1 MPRNCLSPSAASRS
15 ASARSSACRRGG
27 VWLFLLALLTSDGCS
42 VTAKTDVAGGLGS
55 PCQSDDQCQAAKC
68 TFPSSD
74 TKATGGICA
83 TACTADADCPAGTLC
98 AKSLCQVPL
107 TVGVALTGNVTEL
120 EGWTF
125 AHVQGLDQ
133 AASDLGYVKLD
144 KRFGLIPGNVLE
156 DIKNIAKNNQIII
169 GNTVD
174 YIPDF
179 QRAAQEIP
187 TRNFVCI
194 DDGVY
199 MTGTANFT
207 TYWIHRAQA
216 WYAAGKVAANIAKDR
231 LGVISAFI
239 NPETVFD
246 VNAFTLGARTVKP
259 NIVVEVRHMGFWFDI
274 NDTPTYSYTHT
285 NGMTRQYFREEY
297 LAALMIDS
305 GCEVIAHIGNTQ
317 RTVRLIERLRGLG
330 LAKSDQY
337 SFAND
342 NQKGYLDGTGN
353 PIPSCV
359 GSIYENWQPLYRDL
373 FDAVHRGTFNPYKSL
388 DYDIDDTENSPTGV
402 SINPAGPGDSIAARK
417 IVQDLARA
425 RNPSARQRVLQ
436 GPYAT
441 NGQRDR
447 DRDGIPDAVQQVS
460 LGELIEVAEASKMC
474 WYVAGVVEK
483 TTLSDPKSADRPALV
498 PGGLV
503 PGATQPGSRVAY
515 PADDTLV
522 IPPGL
527 STQCLANTF

>member
-1 MPRNCLSPSAASRS
+1 MQSAHPSQSVT
-15 ASARSSACRRGG
+15 ACRAMTRRLRRAGC
-27 VWLFLLALLTSDGCS
+27 LLLVLAALLGQGCS
-42 VTAKTDVAGGLGS
+42 VTAKTDVAGGIGS
-55 PCQSDDQCQAAKC
+55 PCLSDDQCQAAKC
-68 TFPSSD
+68 TFPTSG

-83 TACTADADCPAGTLC
+83 TSCAQDADCPAGTVC
-98 AKSLCQVPL
+98 AKQLCHVPL

-120 EGWTF
+120 EGWTY

-156 DIKNIAKNNQIII
+156 DIKNIAKTNQIII

-179 QRAAQEIP
+179 KRAAQEIP
-187 TRNFVCI
+187 ERNFVCI

-199 MTGTANFT
+199 MTGTSNFT

-216 WYAAGKVAANIAKDR
+216 WYAAGKIAANIAQKR

-274 NDTPTYSYTHT
+274 NDTPTYSYTHK

-317 RTVRLIERLRGLG
+317 RPVRLLDRLRSQG
-330 LAKSDQY
+330 LAGTDQY

-342 NQKGYLDGTGN
+342 NQKGYLDGTGT
-353 PIPSCV
+353 PIRSCI
-359 GSIYENWQPLYRDL
+359 GSIYENWQPLYLDL
-373 FDAVHRGTFNPYKSL
+373 FEAAHRGTFNPMKSL
-388 DYDIDDTENSPTGV
+388 DYDIDDTDNSPTGV
-402 SINPAGPGDSIAARK
+402 SINPAGPADSVAARK

-425 RNPSARQRVLQ
+425 RNPSARQRVLM
-436 GPYAT
+436 GPYT
-441 NGQRDR
+441 VNGQRDR
-447 DRDGIPDAVQQVS
+447 DRDGIPDAVQQVAG
-460 LGELIEVAEASKMC
+460 GEIIEVAEASKMC
-474 WYVAGVVEK
+474 WYVEGVVEK
-483 TTLSDPKSADRPALV
+483 TVLSDPKSADRAALV

-503 PGATQPGSRVAY
+503 PGATQPGQRVPY
-515 PADDTLV
+515 PADDKLV
-522 IPPGL
+522 IPAGL
-527 STQCLANTF
+527 SGECLANTF

>member
-1 MPRNCLSPSAASRS
+1 MQRHCLSKPTSSRFS
-15 ASARSSACRRGG
+15 FVLRRSGQTGG
-27 VWLFLLALLTSDGCS
+27 LLALLVAVLLSYGCS
-42 VTAKTDVAGGLGS
+42 LTAKSDVAGGLGS
-55 PCQSDDQCQAAKC
+55 PCQRDDQCQAAKC
-68 TFPSSD
+68 TFPTGE
-74 TKATGGICA
+74 TKATGGIC
-83 TACTADADCPAGTLC
+83 TIACSSDAECPSGTLC
-98 AKSLCQVPL
+98 AKSLCQTPL
-107 TVGVALTGNVTEL
+107 SVGVALTGNVTEL

-133 AASDLGYVKLD
+133 AAAELGYVKLD

-156 DIKNIAKNNQIII
+156 DIKDIAKTNQIVI

-179 QRAAQEIP
+179 QRAAQAIP
-187 TRNFVCI
+187 DRNFVCI

-199 MTGTANFT
+199 MTGSANFT

-216 WYAAGKVAANIAKDR
+216 WYAAGKVAATIAQNR

-246 VNAFTLGARTVKP
+246 VNAFTLGARTIKP

-274 NDTPTYSYTHT
+274 NDTPVYSYTHT

-317 RTVRLIERLRGLG
+317 RTVRLLEKLRSQG
-330 LAKSDQY
+330 LAKTDQY

-342 NQKGYLDGTGN
+342 NQKGYLDGTGA
-353 PIPSCV
+353 PIRSCI
-359 GSIYENWQPLYRDL
+359 GSIYENWYPLYRDL
-373 FDAVHRGTFNPYKSL
+373 FEAAHRGTFNPFKSL

-402 SINPAGPGDSIAARK
+402 SINPQGPGDSIAARK

-425 RNPSARQRVLQ
+425 RNPSARQKVLV
-436 GPYAT
+436 GPYAV

-447 DRDGIPDAVQQVS
+447 NQDGIPDAVQTVS
-460 LGELIEVAEASKMC
+460 AGELIEVAEASKMC

-483 TTLSDPKSADRPALV
+483 SVLSDPTSADRPALV

-522 IPPGL
+522 IPQGL

>member
-1 MPRNCLSPSAASRS
+1 MQRDCASQPSSRS
-15 ASARSSACRRGG
+15 PRDAVRLFPTRGG
-27 VWLFLLALLTSDGCS
+27 FLGILVAALLGIGCS
-42 VTAKTDVAGGLGS
+42 LTTKTDVGAGIGS
-55 PCQSDDQCQAAKC
+55 PCQSDDQCQAARC
-68 TFPSSD
+68 MPPVAG

-83 TACTADADCPAGTLC
+83 TTCLVDADCLSGSVC
-98 AKSLCQVPL
+98 AKGMCQLPL

-133 AASDLGYVKLD
+133 ASADLGYVRLD

-156 DIKNIAKNNQIII
+156 DIENIARTNQVVI

-179 QRAAQEIP
+179 QRAAQAIP
-187 TRNFVCI
+187 NRNFVCV
-194 DDGVY
+194 DDGVF
-199 MTGTANFT
+199 MTGTSNFT

-216 WYAAGKVAANIAKDR
+216 WYAAGKVAANVAKDR

-274 NDTPTYSYTHT
+274 NDTPTYSYTHS
-285 NGMTRQYFREEY
+285 NGSVRQYFREEY

-317 RTVRLIERLRGLG
+317 RTVRLLEKLRGQG
-330 LAKSDQY
+330 LARTDQY

-342 NQKGYLDGTGN
+342 NQKGYLDGTGL

-373 FDAVHRGTFNPYKSL
+373 FEAVHRGTFNPMKSL
-388 DYDIDDTENSPTGV
+388 DYDIDDTDNSPTGV
-402 SINPAGPGDSIAARK
+402 SINPSGPGDSIAARK

-425 RNPSARQRVLQ
+425 KNPSARQRVLM
-436 GPYAT
+436 GPYTA

-447 DRDGIPDAVQQVS
+447 DRDGIPDANQTVAA
-460 LGELIEVAEASKMC
+460 GELIEVAEASKMC
-474 WYVAGVVEK
+474 WYVTGVVEK
-483 TTLSDPKSADRPALV
+483 SVLSDPKSADRAALV

-503 PGATQPGSRVAY
+503 PGSTQPGSRVAY
-515 PADDTLV
+515 PTDDKLV
-522 IPPGL
+522 IPSGL
-527 STQCLANTF
+527 STECLANTF